1 MAAAK
6 LEEAQFQ
13 SFIDRFDAFLFDC
26 DGVLWLGDKLISNV
40 DAVLSQLRLQ
50 GKKVFFVTNNA
61 TKGRESYV
69 EKLTSLG
76 IQASKDEVF
85 GSAFAT
91 SYYLK
96 SHGFAGKVYI
106 VGEAGICHEFE
117 EAGIRWCG
125 GPEDS
130 NKTAQD
136 VANFVPDPEVT
147 AVVVGLDRH
156 INYYKLCAAF
166 CYIRTQKCAFIA
178 TNRDL
183 TFPADGRMLIG
194 GGSIVQSVAAS
205 SGVEPV
211 TTGKPEKW
219 MLEALIEEHKL
230 DRSKMVMVGDRLD
243 TDIAFG
249 DRGGVTTL
257 LVLTGVTTEDIL
269 TKSELKP
276 DYVLPSLGDLSKA
289 FSQ

>member
-136 VANFVPDPEVT
+136 VANFVPDPEV
-147 AVVVGLDRH
+147 LFIDFISCHSH
-156 INYYKLCAAF
+156 IIMILAYNFYKKK
-166 CYIRTQKCAFIA
+166 R
-178 TNRDL
+178 
-183 TFPADGRMLIG
+183 P
-194 GGSIVQSVAAS
+194 VAA
-205 SGVEPV
+205 
-211 TTGKPEKW
+211 
-219 MLEALIEEHKL
+219 LHL
-230 DRSKMVMVGDRLD
+230 
-243 TDIAFG
+243 
-249 DRGGVTTL
+249 TL
-257 LVLTGVTTEDIL
+257 LLAWAISHGCCML
-269 TKSELKP
+269 NR
-276 DYVLPSLGDLSKA
+276 
-289 FSQ
+289 